1 MRKILIIITTM
12 FFSLFIF
19 GMKETKKDIYNIKT
33 KLNDNR
39 EIVRN
44 EIESGKDTKTSS
56 YNSEE
61 EKTLYQTGVASFY
74 GGKWHGKRT
83 ANGEI
88 FDTHS
93 LTAAHKT
100 LPFNTKVKVTNL
112 SNGKSV
118 IFRINNRGPYSKG
131 RVIDLSTAA
140 FSAIENTSKGITKVQ
155 LQIVK

>member
-88 FDTHS
+88 FDTYS

-112 SNGKSV
+112 NNGKSV
-118 IFRINNRGPYSKG
+118 IVRINNRGPYSKG

>member
-61 EKTLYQTGVASFY
+61 EKTLYQTGVA
-74 GGKWHGKRT
+74 T
-83 ANGEI
+83 AKLDAMN
-88 FDTHS
+88 
-93 LTAAHKT
+93 
-100 LPFNTKVKVTNL
+100 
-112 SNGKSV
+112 
-118 IFRINNRGPYSKG
+118 
-131 RVIDLSTAA
+131 
-140 FSAIENTSKGITKVQ
+140 
-155 LQIVK
+155 

>member
-118 IFRINNRGPYSKG
+118 IVRINNRGPYSKG
-131 RVIDLSTAA
+131 RVIDLITAA

>member
-118 IFRINNRGPYSKG
+118 IVRINNRGPYSKG

-155 LQIVK
+155 LKIVK